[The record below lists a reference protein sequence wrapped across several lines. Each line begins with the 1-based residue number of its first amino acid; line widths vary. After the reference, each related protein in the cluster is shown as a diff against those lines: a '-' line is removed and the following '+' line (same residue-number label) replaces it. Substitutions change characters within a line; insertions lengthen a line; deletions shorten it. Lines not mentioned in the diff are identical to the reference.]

1 MERDRGR
8 AVELPA
14 RCACE
19 ARRASGYPC
28 AVNWSVYKAIY
39 DVSLQHHSIGTA
51 FSDIEKASIPF
62 MVVVT
67 VGLWL
72 LARPGGSTKWKLAAV
87 SGLGSAAL
95 ALGINHVISSEI
107 WFEKRPYL
115 THHIAHPWSN
125 STDASFPSD
134 HASATF
140 AIAFAVL
147 AFDAVAGGIFLFFA
161 LVISIGRLFIGAHY
175 PGDVGAGFLVGLAA
189 ALVIAKLARPAVAM
203 LVRHVQRLTDPVLA
217 PLWRLASR

>member
-1 MERDRGR
+1 LDWRF
-8 AVELPA
+8 
-14 RCACE
+14 
-19 ARRASGYPC
+19 
-28 AVNWSVYKAIY
+28 YKAIY
-39 DVSLQHHSIGTA
+39 EVSLHHHAIGTA
-51 FSDIEKASIPF
+51 FSDIEKVSIPV

-72 LARPGGSTKWKLAAV
+72 LARPGGSEKWKLAAV

-95 ALGINHVISSEI
+95 ALGINHLISSEI
-107 WFEKRPYL
+107 WDRKRPYL
-115 THHIAHPWSN
+115 THHIAHPWIN
-125 STDASFPSD
+125 SHDASFPSD

-147 AFDAVAGGIFLFFA
+147 AFDTVAGGIFLFFA
-161 LVISIGRLFIGAHY
+161 LVISVGRLFIGAHY

-189 ALVIAKLARPAVAM
+189 ALVIAWLARSAVAL

-217 PLWRLASR
+217 PIWRLRTR